1 MLEEE
6 LISKHMK
13 TIVEVSLDLLSSTTI
28 LLLHGVSAV
37 LMSLTTPR
45 GKTWKVFYAEVG
57 WTISLAQ

>member
-37 LMSLTTPR
+37 LMSLTTHL
-45 GKTWKVFYAEVG
+45 GKTWKVFYAVVG